1 MRRFA
6 MAILEQPPT
15 LNISLPV
22 TIRTARKEDIPRLE
36 WYGQYAHFRN
46 LFQRAY
52 RDQQLGI
59 RLMLVAD
66 CNGFPIGYVFI
77 LFMDDEGG
85 NRQAYLY
92 SLRVME
98 MFHSRGIGTRLM
110 NEAEE
115 QVAARGYNELTIAAA
130 KTNDVARRLY
140 ERLGYKVFTD
150 DGGEW
155 SYTDHLGKVRHVKE
169 PCWLLHK
176 TIPMR

>member
-1 MRRFA
+1 

-15 LNISLPV
+15 LNVSMPV
-22 TIRTARKEDIPRLE
+22 VIRTARKEDVPRLE
-36 WYGQYAHFRN
+36 WYGQFAHFRN

-66 CNGFPIGYVFI
+66 CNGFPIGHVFI
-77 LFMDDEGG
+77 LFMDDEAE

-98 MFHSRGIGTRLM
+98 MFHAQGIGTRLM
-110 NEAEE
+110 LEAEA
-115 QVAARGYNELTIAAA
+115 QIAVRGYDEVSIAVA
-130 KTNDVARRLY
+130 KTNHTARRLY

-150 DGGEW
+150 DAGEW

-176 TIPMR
+176 TVTLR